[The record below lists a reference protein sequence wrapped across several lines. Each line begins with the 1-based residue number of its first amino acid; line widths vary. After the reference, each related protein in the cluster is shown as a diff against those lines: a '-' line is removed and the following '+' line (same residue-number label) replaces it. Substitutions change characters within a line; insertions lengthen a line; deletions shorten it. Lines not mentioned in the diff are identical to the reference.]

1 MLDRR
6 DIKTKARAHLRRHY
20 VLLCVLCAVSIFLGT
35 EFADVTGNAQSWYDI
50 LTGQETELDL
60 EGFFEEPEEAAEEA
74 EGRLFE
80 NYSKENLT
88 ARREEAAAQ
97 MRQMQAAPAEHT
109 ALGHSRG
116 VLASLVNSVDSGHLY
131 AMGATAISSIVRS
144 ERATGILLIGG
155 SMLFY
160 AAVWVFIRNMH
171 AAILRRAF
179 LETRIY
185 SRMPLGHLLHFKMVG
200 RWCRVALTLLAKEI
214 LERLWWLTI
223 VGGVI
228 KHYSYYLVPFIA
240 AENPDVKPFEALTL
254 SRRLMNGHKWE
265 CFKLN
270 LSFVG
275 WRILGFFTFGA
286 ADVLWS
292 IPYGVAAD
300 AELYTRLRAKA
311 KDDGMPGAER
321 LDDDALFVHPDGE
334 TLRRHY
340 ADIVLKEDLTD
351 NPIVDLT
358 PVQRFF
364 AVNFG
369 IWLGSSIDKRIYSRQ
384 AGLRHQARVGRME
397 LDGLAYP
404 QRVNRLWRR
413 EAAALTGKVSYLMPA
428 TVWSLFLV
436 FMLFSM
442 VGWIWEVSLHMIT
455 HGTFVNRG
463 ILHGPWLPIYGGGVV
478 LIAVLL
484 FRLREKPALEAAA
497 IIVLCG
503 VVEYLTSYLMERAN
517 GMRWW
522 DYSGYFLNLNGRIC
536 CEGLAVFAVGGMIAV
551 YLLVPLLDLM
561 MERIS
566 TKVLIPVCAVLAFC
580 FFGDLG
586 YSRRVPNMGE
596 GITESGPAQAALA
609 EAQPARYRVWMTSEN
624 G

>member
-275 WRILGFFTFGA
+275 WRILGFLTFGA

-300 AELYTRLRAKA
+300 AELYTRLRAKT
-311 KDDGMPGAER
+311 KGDGMPGAER

-484 FRLREKPALEAAA
+484 FRLREKPALEAAHA
-497 IIVLCG
+497 FPG
-503 VVEYLTSYLMERAN
+503 VFRPDGAGQRHALVGLLRLLPEPERADLLRRA
-517 GMRWW
+517 GGIR
-522 DYSGYFLNLNGRIC
+522 SGRHDRRLPAGAAAGPHDGADQH
-536 CEGLAVFAVGGMIAV
+536 EGADPGVRGARVLLLRRSRVFAQGAQHGRGHHGIGARAGCAGGGGAGR
-551 YLLVPLLDLM
+551 LPGADGARK
-561 MERIS
+561 RI
-566 TKVLIPVCAVLAFC
+566 TVEP
-580 FFGDLG
+580 
-586 YSRRVPNMGE
+586 
-596 GITESGPAQAALA
+596 
-609 EAQPARYRVWMTSEN
+609 
-624 G
+624 